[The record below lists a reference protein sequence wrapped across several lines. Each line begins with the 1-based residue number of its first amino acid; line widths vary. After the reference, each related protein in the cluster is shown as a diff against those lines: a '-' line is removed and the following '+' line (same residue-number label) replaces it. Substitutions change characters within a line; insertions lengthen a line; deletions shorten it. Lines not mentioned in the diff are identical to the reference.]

1 MNQTFID
8 KISLKTTL
16 WYAHNLPFINDE
28 RKLHTNE
35 MDVIVCWPHYSPKAS
50 YMLND
55 RKILSLFSIIKP
67 LYSAKNRKLY
77 AHSKSTIMHNT

>member
-8 KISLKTTL
+8 DKFSFKTIL

-35 MDVIVCWPHYSPKAS
+35 MDVIVDHITVQRHLTC
-50 YMLND
+50 
-55 RKILSLFSIIKP
+55 
-67 LYSAKNRKLY
+67 
-77 AHSKSTIMHNT
+77 